1 MDAGGAA
8 TTIQVQCDLDGSR
21 EISIFNKKDNFYE
34 RAEKTVQDIKR
45 EVLQCIA
52 NIYDLDNSEKL
63 YEEISTS
70 DILANATIV
79 GMKPYEN

>member
-8 TTIQVQCDLDGSR
+8 TTIQVQCDLYGSR